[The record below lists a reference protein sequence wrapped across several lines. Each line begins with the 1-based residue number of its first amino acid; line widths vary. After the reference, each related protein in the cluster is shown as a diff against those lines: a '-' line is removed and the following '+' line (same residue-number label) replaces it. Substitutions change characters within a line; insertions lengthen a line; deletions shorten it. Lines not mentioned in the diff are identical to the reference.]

1 MKFNWQ
7 RLLAVMYKEFIQMR
21 RDRLTF
27 AMIIAMPLLQLILFG
42 YAINTNPRHLP
53 TAVVSASLG
62 SEVNAFIIGLENTK
76 YFHITKHFTSPKEAK
91 QALARGDVLFVVSI
105 TTDFHRKLAR
115 GLRPQ
120 ILVEADGT
128 DPIASG
134 NALNTIPNLIASV
147 FQFDR
152 QGPLFDLQTPLP
164 SVDAILQT
172 KYNPEAITQYA
183 IVPGLLGVILT
194 MTMIMITSLA
204 MTRERERGTMEVL
217 LATPLRPLEVMIGKI
232 TPYIIVGYLQVT
244 LILITS
250 LWLFHVPI
258 AGSVLLLYLCCLPF
272 MAANLAVGLTFS
284 SIAQNQLQAVQ
295 MAFFFFLPSVLLS
308 GFMFPFDGMPY
319 WAQCVGN
326 ILPLTHF
333 LRIVRGIM
341 LKGNTFLDIVP
352 QLWPMALFF
361 LGMIILGMKRFHRTL
376 D

>member
-1 MKFNWQ
+1 MSFCWQ

-21 RDRLTF
+21 RDHLTF

-53 TAVVSASLG
+53 TAIVSASLS
-62 SEVNAFIIGLENTK
+62 SEVNAFITGLENTK
-76 YFHITKHFTSPKEAK
+76 YFYITKHFTSAK
-91 QALARGDVLFVVSI
+91 KADQALARGDVLFVVSI
-105 TTDFHRKLAR
+105 PPDFQQKLVR

-134 NALNTIPNLIASV
+134 NALNTIPNLITTV
-147 FQFDR
+147 FQFNR
-152 QGPLFDLQTPLP
+152 QGPLFDLQAPLP
-164 SVDAILQT
+164 SVDAVLHT

-250 LWLFHVPI
+250 LWLFKVPI

-361 LGMIILGMKRFHRTL
+361 FGMIILGMKRFHRTL